1 MKCEEIKQRET
12 SLKEIEV
19 RYNNIDF
26 LMNDSLSEAIKCYK
40 TLDLMYNGLLDKLK
54 IELASNVI
62 IKANTLSFINESV
75 SKIEEYK
82 NSLKSYSEMKVISSV
97 DIANIHK
104 LSVDILQEYS
114 IFMKFATET
123 IINLLNK

>member
-82 NSLKSYSEMKVISSV
+82 NSLKSYSEMKVISSG